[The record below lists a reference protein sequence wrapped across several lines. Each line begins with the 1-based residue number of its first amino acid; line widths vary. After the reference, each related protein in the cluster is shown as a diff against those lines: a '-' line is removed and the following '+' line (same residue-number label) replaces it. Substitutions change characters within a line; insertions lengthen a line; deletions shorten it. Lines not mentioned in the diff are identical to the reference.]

1 MSPKLVDTLRSR
13 GTYLH
18 SPIDDL
24 QSFYYTVQWA
34 VAFNDG
40 ASGREYDGEEIKY
53 FRKMIA
59 GDRWDQASNQV
70 RDKPSVTE
78 QDVIDY
84 GTFFASSLALLNPWM
99 RLVVL
104 RREWRLVMEQAAKL
118 NDEDRKSIWV

>member
-13 GTYLH
+13 GTY
-18 SPIDDL
+18 
-24 QSFYYTVQWA
+24 VQWA

-70 RDKPSVTE
+70 RDEPSVTE

-84 GTFFASSLALLNPWM
+84 GAFFVSSLALLNP
-99 RLVVL
+99 
-104 RREWRLVMEQAAKL
+104 
-118 NDEDRKSIWV
+118 